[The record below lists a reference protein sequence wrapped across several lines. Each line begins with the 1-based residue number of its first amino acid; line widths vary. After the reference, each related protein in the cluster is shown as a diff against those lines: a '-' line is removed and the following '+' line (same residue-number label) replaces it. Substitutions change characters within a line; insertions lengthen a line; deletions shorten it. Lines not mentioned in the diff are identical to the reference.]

1 MRLKSKTVV
10 GLVAGCSALAFS
22 AAPASAAPLTVK
34 TDAGTT
40 CTVNADYTLG
50 AGLLV
55 RPIDFKGTIG
65 CSPANSANVP
75 TASSQLVLTSSAPLG
90 LGGAGGRPNKPQA
103 TVPAPP
109 GFPAGEFAYKCDVAP
124 NADCSFSGRSTGIPT
139 GTYQV
144 IFSSGLV
151 APKGETWT
159 GVPEGC
165 RLSEDGSVACTS
177 FSAKFTTN

>member
-10 GLVAGCSALAFS
+10 GLVAGCAALAFS

-75 TASSQLVLTSSAPLG
+75 T
-90 LGGAGGRPNKPQA
+90 
-103 TVPAPP
+103 
-109 GFPAGEFAYKCDVAP
+109 
-124 NADCSFSGRSTGIPT
+124 
-139 GTYQV
+139 
-144 IFSSGLV
+144 
-151 APKGETWT
+151 WT

-165 RLSEDGSVACTS
+165 RLSEDGSVSCTS